1 MMEMR
6 HAGKRFALF
15 TPPPEDPDFARV
27 RDHLIDTVSRAALRL
42 RAQCAMAHGISIF
55 ETEALIVPDP
65 DRPNFITVTTRPLA
79 IVDPFVEPG
88 P

>member
-1 MMEMR
+1 MSDR

-27 RDHLIDTVSRAALRL
+27 RDHLVDTVSCAAMRL

-65 DRPNFITVTTRPLA
+65 DRPNFITVTARPLA
-79 IVDPFVEPG
+79 IADPFAEPE